1 MSYTII
7 AFLWWWRKGIHY
19 GNRRRL
25 GQWRMSET
33 IIGIYATGN
42 GVDSEN
48 RQNLT
53 GLRWD
58 SAEDKKITPIF
69 VLW

>member
-48 RQNLT
+48 RQNL
-53 GLRWD
+53 
-58 SAEDKKITPIF
+58 
-69 VLW
+69 